1 MKVAVIGAGTMG
13 SGIAQAF
20 AKCGEVEKVYL
31 CDIKQEFADGGFAK
45 IKKSFDKMVEKGK
58 MEQADAD
65 AITGKIVTGTNEICV
80 DPDLVVEAA
89 LENMELKKAC
99 FKQLQDEI
107 VKNENCIFASNTSS
121 LSITEIGAG
130 LKKQI
135 IGMHFFNPAPVMKLV
150 EIIAGVNTPEEDVKA
165 VTEIS
170 KMIGKTPVQVNEAA
184 GFVVNRILVPMI
196 NEGIFVYEAG
206 TSDIAGIDTAMKLGC
221 NHPMGP
227 LELGDLVGLDI
238 VLAVMD
244 VIYHDTGD
252 SKYRACPTLRK
263 MVRGGR
269 LGVKTGIGFY
279 DYSAGIRDK
288 VPTDA
293 K

>member
-1 MKVAVIGAGTMG
+1 MKVGVIGAGTMG

-20 AKCGEVEKVYL
+20 AQCADVEKVYL

-45 IKKSFDKMVEKGK
+45 IKKGLDKMVQKGK
-58 MEQADAD
+58 MEQAAAD
-65 AITGKIVTGTNEICV
+65 AITGKISTGLNDICV
-80 DPDLVVEAA
+80 DADLIVEAA
-89 LENMELKKAC
+89 LENMDLKKAC

-121 LSITEIGAG
+121 LSITEIGAD
-130 LKKQI
+130 LKKPI

-150 EIIAGVNTPEEDVKA
+150 EIIAGINTPAEDVEK
-165 VTEIS
+165 VREIALAL
-170 KMIGKTPVQVNEAA
+170 GKSPVQVNEAA

-196 NEGIFVYEAG
+196 NEAICVYEAG
-206 TSDIAGIDTAMKLGC
+206 VSDIAGIDTAMKLGC

-227 LELGDLVGLDI
+227 LELGDFIGLDI
-238 VLAVMD
+238 VLAIMD

-252 SKYRACPTLRK
+252 SKYRACPLLRK
-263 MVRGGR
+263 MVRGKR

-279 DYSAGIRDK
+279 DYSNGPRDK
-288 VPTDA
+288 VPTD